1 MAVFELMNVALVSDE
16 FGRVTVDQGAPGQDV
31 VELPEGTVVG
41 VALTFRT
48 GEEVDGLTFVAERSR
63 EGRTIAT
70 ARNVLGGFRAGGP
83 YELQLPVERLPV
95 GRGCG
100 TYEVTGR
107 FLDAEGHELARESHR
122 FRIVHRRPADAP
134 RTRRRHRRAAAATPP
149 LHPGAAR
156 PA

>member
-1 MAVFELMNVALVSDE
+1 MAVFQLMDVALVSDE
-16 FGRVTVDQGAPGQDV
+16 FGRVTVDLSLPEQDV

-48 GEEVDGLTFVAERSR
+48 GEEVDGLTFVEERSY

-83 YELQLPVERLPV
+83 YEVQLPAERLPV

-100 TYEVTGR
+100 TYDVTGR
-107 FLDAEGHELARESHR
+107 FVDAEGRELAHESHR
-122 FRIVHRRPADAP
+122 FRIVHRRPTDAL
-134 RTRRRHRRAAAATPP
+134 RERRRHHRSATATR
-149 LHPGAAR
+149 PG
-156 PA
+156 PT